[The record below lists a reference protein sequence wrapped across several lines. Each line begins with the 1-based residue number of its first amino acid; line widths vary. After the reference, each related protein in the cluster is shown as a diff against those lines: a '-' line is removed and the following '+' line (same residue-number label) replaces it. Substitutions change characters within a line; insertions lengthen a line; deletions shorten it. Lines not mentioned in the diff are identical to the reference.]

1 MKKLEL
7 PGMKSQLYF
16 LSFTIILLQACT
28 WVEPTKESTN
38 VTLVKAFNVKSCE
51 KLTTT
56 TATVAQKVGI
66 IERNDETVTEELITL
81 AKNKAAS
88 LGGDSIVA
96 QGPAVDGSMT
106 FDIYKCGD

>member
-1 MKKLEL
+1 MKLK
-7 PGMKSQLYF
+7 PYVSY
-16 LSFTIILLQACT
+16 LSVLCLAVSLLAACT
-28 WVEPTKESTN
+28 WVEPTKESSN
-38 VTLVKAFNVKSCE
+38 VTLVKSFNVKACK

-66 IERNDETVTEELITL
+66 IERNDETFTEELITL

-96 QGPAVDGSMT
+96 RGPAVDGSMT
-106 FDIYKCGD
+106 FDIYKCGE